1 MAYTPNPTWVDGAAG
16 GTPITAATLQH
27 IEDGI
32 AAAAAAADAASD
44 GLDGKQALGVPIT
57 VAMAAAGSILFQ
69 SANGDGSF
77 PARVTSRTDVRVWWF
92 GNASTTSAHAAAT
105 RPPLRYPSS
114 YRRVSGVW
122 RPA

>member
-1 MAYTPNPTWVDGAAG
+1 MIAAAQSLSLVGLIVVAAAAAAYLVVVTDRG
-16 GTPITAATLQH
+16 GRATLQH

-32 AAAAAAADAASD
+32 
-44 GLDGKQALGVPIT
+44 
-57 VAMAAAGSILFQ
+57 
-69 SANGDGSF
+69 
-77 PARVTSRTDVRVWWF
+77 
-92 GNASTTSAHAAAT
+92 AAAT

>member
-32 AAAAAAADAASD
+32 AAA
-44 GLDGKQALGVPIT
+44 
-57 VAMAAAGSILFQ
+57 
-69 SANGDGSF
+69 
-77 PARVTSRTDVRVWWF
+77 
-92 GNASTTSAHAAAT
+92 T
-105 RPPLRYPSS
+105 RPPRRYPSS
-114 YRRVSGVW
+114 SRRASGVW

>member
-92 GNASTTSAHAAAT
+92 GNASTTSAHAAAIAALDGDEYV
-105 RPPLRYPSS
+105 PW
-114 YRRVSGVW
+114 VAV
-122 RPA
+122 

>member
-57 VAMAAAGSILFQ
+57 VAMAASGS
-69 SANGDGSF
+69 S
-77 PARVTSRTDVRVWWF
+77 PPRPTTRTRC
-92 GNASTTSAHAAAT
+92 GTCTPPPP

>member
-1 MAYTPNPTWVDGAAG
+1 MAYTKNPTWVDGTGG
-16 GTPITAATLQH
+16 GTPITAASLQH

-32 AAAAAAADAASD
+32 
-44 GLDGKQALGVPIT
+44 
-57 VAMAAAGSILFQ
+57 
-69 SANGDGSF
+69 
-77 PARVTSRTDVRVWWF
+77 
-92 GNASTTSAHAAAT
+92 AAAT